1 MSQESKQRSPGRFK
15 SSVLKW
21 LGVPIGLTD
30 EAFWAAWAG
39 GASASGKSVTHHTI
53 LQLSA
58 AMACVRLISQTIATL
73 PVGFYERKPDG
84 TRVSAST
91 HPLYELLHNQPNA
104 DMTAVQFWEVVLV
117 SLLLWG
123 NAYAEKTFSGSRL
136 VSLEFLAPQ
145 RMAVRRLT
153 TGELEYRYT
162 DTDGRQRVISERAI
176 WHIRGFSVD
185 GVMGLSAIRAGA
197 QVFGAAMAADEA
209 SAKVFANGMSVGG
222 VLSTDQILS
231 DKNRNTFRTN
241 MQTEFAGAMNT
252 GKTMLLEAGMK
263 YQQVPMNPEDAQL
276 LGTRAF
282 NVEEVCR
289 WFGVPP
295 FMVGHS
301 EKSTSWGTGI
311 EQQMIGFLTFS
322 LAPWLRRIEQSIRK
336 DLLQPVERALF
347 FAEFSVEGLLRADSA
362 ARATFYSTMVQ
373 NGIYSRDD
381 CREKEN
387 LPRRGGHAAE
397 LTVQSNLLPIDML
410 GSGKSSDQQAR
421 SALLD
426 WLNSDGNNG
435 NPT

>member
-1 MSQESKQRSPGRFK
+1 MSQENKRRGPGRIK

-30 EAFWAAWAG
+30 EAFWSAWNGGGSAA
-39 GASASGKSVTHHTI
+39 GKSVTHRTV

-58 AMACVRLISQTIATL
+58 AMACVRLISQTLGTL
-73 PVGFYERKPDG
+73 PLGFFERKPDG
-84 TRVSAST
+84 TRAAAPR

-123 NAYAEKTFSGSRL
+123 NAYAEKTTSAGRL
-136 VSLEFLAPQ
+136 VSLEFLQPQ
-145 RMAVRRLT
+145 RVAVRRLT

-162 DTDGRQRVISERAI
+162 GTDGRQRVIDEGSM

-185 GVMGLSAIRAGA
+185 GTMGVSAIQAGA
-197 QVFGAAMAADEA
+197 HVFGAAMAADEA
-209 SAKVFANGMSVGG
+209 SAKVFANGMNVGG

-231 DKNRNTFRTN
+231 KENRNTFRTN
-241 MQTEFAGAMNT
+241 MQAEFSGAMNA

-282 NVEEVCR
+282 NVEEICR

-336 DLLQPVERALF
+336 DLLAPAERAVY
-347 FAEFSVEGLLRADSA
+347 FAEFAVEGLLRADSA
-362 ARATFYSTMVQ
+362 ARAQFYSTMAQ
-373 NGIYSRDD
+373 NGFMTRNEG
-381 CREKEN
+381 RAKEN
-387 LPRRGGHAAE
+387 LAPLPGGDV
-397 LTVQSNLLPIDML
+397 LTVQSNLVPLDQL
-410 GSGKSSDQQAR
+410 GGTTGDQKAR
-421 SALLD
+421 SALLAWRQID
-426 WLNSDGNNG
+426 SDNG
-435 NPT
+435 KDP